1 MDDYNVDR
9 IPPSS
14 ESSYPTTAT
23 SSRPTNHVDDAQPGF
38 NDIKIVSTNK
48 QDVVRLQTP
57 ISIEQHSTKR
67 PSIDIEMESDSIQ
80 TQKKKKVSETKDN
93 KNRSWLWDHF
103 TKILKNGEK
112 RAERSYCKIDVCGD
126 SKSGTTVMKNH
137 LLRCKEYPPNIDK
150 KQRLL
155 SLQSE
160 QTQLHFNE
168 GQCLTDIRKGKHEF
182 WKFKQDDSRKAFAK
196 MIIMD
201 EMAFRFAER

>member
-1 MDDYNVDR
+1 MDDYNVHG

-23 SSRPTNHVDDAQPGF
+23 ISRPTNHENDGPPGF
-38 NDIKIVSTNK
+38 NDVEIVSTNK
-48 QDVVRLQTP
+48 QDAARLETP
-57 ISIEQHSTKR
+57 ISTEQHSTKR
-67 PSIDIEMESDSIQ
+67 PSIDIEVESDFVH
-80 TQKKKKVSETKDN
+80 TQKKKKVSETKGN

-112 RAERSYCKIDVCGD
+112 RAECSYCKIDVCGD
-126 SKSGTTVMKNH
+126 SKSGTSVMKNH

-155 SLQSE
+155 SFQSE

-168 GQCLTDIRKGKHEF
+168 GQCVTDIKTRKT
-182 WKFKQDDSRKAFAK
+182 
-196 MIIMD
+196 
-201 EMAFRFAER
+201 